1 MPEPTS
7 LAVLLSAMLALA
19 DNHHPLDARSDR
31 HSLLCGGAL
40 HGVDR
45 GDGTGGQDKDQ
56 NQVFRAHGVLPGI
69 NERDCREVKGMPRA
83 ACDGPQPGGMDCS
96 FGRRA
101 AGHQLRRARN
111 SASALQVWPRPER
124 AFSGGPWNTMR
135 PPPSPPSGPRSM
147 IQSASAIT

>member
-1 MPEPTS
+1 MAPAARTRIRTRYF
-7 LAVLLSAMLALA
+7 ALI
-19 DNHHPLDARSDR
+19 
-31 HSLLCGGAL
+31 
-40 HGVDR
+40 
-45 GDGTGGQDKDQ
+45 
-56 NQVFRAHGVLPGI
+56 GVLPGI

-101 AGHQLRRARN
+101 AGHQPRRARN

-135 PPPSPPSGPRSM
+135 PPPSPPSGPRSRSEEHTSEL
-147 IQSASAIT
+147 QSHSDLVCRLLLEKKKKRT